1 MLCDLAERRL
11 TTPNGALMHRPT
23 VLATCGVFATVLL
36 AGCGSSTSTSATS
49 APASTTAKAAYITQA
64 DAICA
69 DGNTQVTAIGAAP
82 GDPTAATA
90 DQLPAWSAYI
100 GKVNTILSTEAPKL
114 AALPNP
120 DQGQAQSDAVLGDL
134 AKVIT
139 DGAAAEFGSPVRRP
153 GRLQHSGRDPR
164 DRFRYSKHRGD
175 RVRAHRL
182 RQVAPAAV
190 PSTASIS
197 PTGR

>member
-139 DGAAAEFGSPVRRP
+139 DGAAAESAAQSGDLAGFNTAVATLATDSGTANTAATAFG
-153 GRLQHSGRDPR
+153 L
-164 DRFRYSKHRGD
+164 
-175 RVRAHRL
+175 
-182 RQVAPAAV
+182 
-190 PSTASIS
+190 TACAK
-197 PTGR
+197 